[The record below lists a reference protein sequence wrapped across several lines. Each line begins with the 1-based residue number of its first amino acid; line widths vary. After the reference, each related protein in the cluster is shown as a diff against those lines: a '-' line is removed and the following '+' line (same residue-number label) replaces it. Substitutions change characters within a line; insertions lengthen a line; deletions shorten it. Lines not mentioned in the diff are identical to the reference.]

1 LGVGF
6 NNLNSLFQIDDF
18 DDNYV
23 YTYTNW
29 TYHNTE
35 LKTGRISFDDINN
48 TNPTKADA
56 LEGYAVP
63 SLLVTPVVLTWF
75 FLKVV
80 L

>member
-23 YTYTNW
+23 YKLNIDIYW
-29 TYHNTE
+29 HHKTE
-35 LKTGRISFDDINN
+35 LKTGSISFDDINN
-48 TNPTKADA
+48 TNPTKTDA

-63 SLLVTPVVLTWF
+63 SSLVTPVVLT
-75 FLKVV
+75 
-80 L
+80 